1 MTNVEKLKTEI
12 IGEGKFVKLYKDT
25 YLQNGKERQ
34 YEYLK
39 RGEAVAVAAIKDNY
53 IYLTKQYRH
62 PLGRDH
68 IALPAGMV
76 EDGEDPKDTAI
87 RELKEEVGLLAENV
101 EHIFTLDKDSGVSDA
116 VIHCYLAIDLK
127 EVGQQLE
134 ETEEGLEI
142 VKYPIEE
149 IMNLISTGK
158 ITSST
163 TVATMSYII
172 GMSAVNTIQNSYK
185 LEEPN

>member
-1 MTNVEKLKTEI
+1 MTKIKKLKTEI
-12 IGEGKFVKLYKDT
+12 IGEGRFLKLYKDT
-25 YLQNGKERQ
+25 YLQNDKERQ

-39 RGEAVAVAAIKDNY
+39 RGEAVAVAAIKDDI

-62 PLGRDH
+62 PLGKEH

-76 EDGEDPKDTAI
+76 EENENPKETAI
-87 RELKEEVGLLAENV
+87 RELREEVGLLAENV

-116 VIHCYLAIDLK
+116 TIHCYIAIDVE

-134 ETEEGLEI
+134 ETEEGLEVI
-142 VKYPIEE
+142 KCPIEE
-149 IMNLISTGK
+149 VMNLISTGK
-158 ITSST
+158 ITSAT

-172 GMSAVNTIQNSYK
+172 AMSAVNTLHNSHK
-185 LEEPN
+185 LGESN